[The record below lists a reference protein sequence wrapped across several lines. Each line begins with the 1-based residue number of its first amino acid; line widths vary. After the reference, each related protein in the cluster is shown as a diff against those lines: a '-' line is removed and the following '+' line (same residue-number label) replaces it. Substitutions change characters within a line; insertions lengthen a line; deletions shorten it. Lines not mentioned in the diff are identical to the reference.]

1 MNIAFIPARCGSESI
16 PFKNIKIICG
26 KPLIYWSLLALTKS
40 KTIDQIYV
48 ATDCD
53 EIKDTVID
61 FNFDNVQ
68 IFDRSSTN
76 ASNTASTES
85 VILEFLDNNIFS
97 GEDLFV
103 LVQVT
108 TPFTSSDNFDNAIN
122 TIKSSNKIDSI
133 LSCVETTRFF
143 WTKNG
148 KPINYDYNSRPRR
161 QDFEGM
167 LMENG
172 AFYIN
177 TVANIK
183 KYKNRL
189 SGNIHPYLMPEYS
202 AVEADEEDDWLIIEK
217 LMYKYVLNNK
227 PSKTIKLFATDVDG
241 VLTDAGMYYDNKG
254 NELKKFNTHDGMSF
268 KLLREKGI
276 KSAIITSEE
285 TNIVE
290 NRSKKLNV
298 DYLYQ
303 SVSGK
308 NKLDVIKEICMK
320 ENIHLSEVA
329 YIGDDIN
336 DLEALSVV
344 GLAACPSNATQSIK
358 NIENIIHL
366 KKSGGNGAVREFV
379 EIILANHNEI
389 PPKK

>member
-161 QDFEGM
+161 QDFEGI

-202 AVEADEEDDWLIIEK
+202 AIEADEEDDWLIIEK

-241 VLTDAGMYYDNKG
+241 VLTDAGMYYDNNG
-254 NELKKFNTHDGMSF
+254 NELKKFNTHDGMAF
-268 KLLREKGI
+268 KILKEKGI
-276 KSAIITSEE
+276 FTAMITSEN
-285 TNIVE
+285 TNIVKL
-290 NRSKKLNV
+290 RASKLHV
-298 DYLYQ
+298 DYLFQ
-303 SVSGK
+303 GVKGGEKLEVLKKICIEK
-308 NKLDVIKEICMK
+308 NIS
-320 ENIHLSEVA
+320 LSEVA

-344 GLAACPSNATQSIK
+344 GLAACPSNATQNIK

-379 EIILANHNEI
+379 ELLLN
-389 PPKK
+389 K

>member
-26 KPLIYWSLLALTKS
+26 KPLIYWSLLALNKS
-40 KTIDQIYV
+40 MTIDQIYV

-161 QDFEGM
+161 QDFEGI

-202 AVEADEEDDWLIIEK
+202 AVEADEEDDWLMLEK
-217 LMYKYVLNNK
+217 LMYKYIVEKLPIK
-227 PSKTIKLFATDVDG
+227 PVQLFATDVDG

-308 NKLDVIKEICMK
+308 NKLDVIKEICIK

-366 KKSGGNGAVREFV
+366 KKSGGEGAVREFV
-379 EIILANHNEI
+379 EIIIANQNEI

>member
-61 FNFDNVQ
+61 FNFDNVK
-68 IFDRSSTN
+68 IFYRSSTN

-85 VILEFLDNNIFS
+85 VMLEFLDNNIFS

-103 LVQVT
+103 LVQAT
-108 TPFTSSDNFDNAIN
+108 TPFTSSENFDNAIN
-122 TIKSSNKIDSI
+122 ILKSNIEIDSL
-133 LSCVETTRFF
+133 LSCVESKRFF

-148 KPINYDYNSRPRR
+148 NAINYDYNNRPLR
-161 QDFEGM
+161 QDFDGI

-183 KYKNRL
+183 KFKNRL
-189 SGNIHPYLMPEYS
+189 SGTIHPYVMPEYT
-202 AVEADEEDDWLIIEK
+202 AIEADEEDDWIIIEK

-241 VLTDAGMYYDNKG
+241 VLTDAGMYYDNNG
-254 NELKKFNTHDGMSF
+254 NELKKFNTHDGMAF
-268 KLLREKGI
+268 KILKEKGI
-276 KSAIITSEE
+276 FTAMITSEK
-285 TNIVE
+285 TNIVKL
-290 NRSKKLNV
+290 RASKLQV
-298 DYLYQ
+298 DYLFQ
-303 SVSGK
+303 GVKGGEKLEVLKKICIEK
-308 NKLDVIKEICMK
+308 NMS
-320 ENIHLSEVA
+320 LSEVA

-336 DLEALSVV
+336 DYNVLSSV
-344 GLAACPSNATQSIK
+344 GFPACPKNAITNIK
-358 NIENIIHL
+358 NIEGITHL
-366 KKSGGNGAVREFV
+366 SKSGGDGAVREFV
-379 EIILANHNEI
+379 ELLLNE
-389 PPKK
+389 

>member
-1 MNIAFIPARCGSESI
+1 MNIALIPARCGSESI

-61 FNFDNVQ
+61 FNFDNVK

-85 VILEFLDNNIFS
+85 VMLEFLDNKVFS

-103 LVQVT
+103 LVQAT
-108 TPFTSSDNFDNAIN
+108 TPFTSSENFDSAIN
-122 TIKSSNKIDSI
+122 IVKSNIEIDSL
-133 LSCVETTRFF
+133 LSCVESKRFF

-148 KPINYDYNSRPRR
+148 NAINYDYNNRPLR
-161 QDFEGM
+161 QDFDGI

-177 TVANIK
+177 TVVNIK
-183 KYKNRL
+183 NFKNRL
-189 SGNIHPYLMPEYS
+189 SGTIHPYVMPEYS
-202 AVEADEEDDWLIIEK
+202 SIEADEEDDWIIIEK

-241 VLTDAGMYYDNKG
+241 VLTDAGMYYDNNG
-254 NELKKFNTHDGMSF
+254 NELKKFNTHDGMAF
-268 KLLREKGI
+268 KILKEKGI
-276 KSAIITSEE
+276 FTAMITSEK
-285 TNIVE
+285 TNIVKL
-290 NRSKKLNV
+290 RASKLQV
-298 DYLYQ
+298 DYLFQ
-303 SVSGK
+303 GVKGGEKLEVLKKICIEK
-308 NKLDVIKEICMK
+308 NMS
-320 ENIHLSEVA
+320 LSEVA

-336 DLEALSVV
+336 DYNVLSSV
-344 GLAACPSNATQSIK
+344 GFPACPKNAITNIK
-358 NIENIIHL
+358 NIEGITHL
-366 KKSGGNGAVREFV
+366 SKSGGDGAVREFV
-379 EIILANHNEI
+379 ELLLNE
-389 PPKK
+389 

>member
-26 KPLIYWSLLALTKS
+26 KPLIYWSLLALNKS

-68 IFDRSSTN
+68 IFDRSNTN

-161 QDFEGM
+161 QDFEGI

-202 AVEADEEDDWLIIEK
+202 AIEADEEDDWLIIEK

-241 VLTDAGMYYDNKG
+241 VLTDAGMYYDNNG
-254 NELKKFNTHDGMSF
+254 NELKKFNTHDGMAF
-268 KLLREKGI
+268 KILKEKGI
-276 KSAIITSEE
+276 FTAMITSEN
-285 TNIVE
+285 TNIVKL
-290 NRSKKLNV
+290 RASKLHV
-298 DYLYQ
+298 DYLFQ
-303 SVSGK
+303 GVKGGEKLEVLKKICIEK
-308 NKLDVIKEICMK
+308 NIS
-320 ENIHLSEVA
+320 LSEVA

-344 GLAACPSNATQSIK
+344 GLAACPSNATQNIK

-379 EIILANHNEI
+379 ELLLN
-389 PPKK
+389 K

>member
-26 KPLIYWSLLALTKS
+26 KPLIYWSLLAITKS
-40 KTIDQIYV
+40 KNIDQIYV

-53 EIKDTVID
+53 EIKDTVLD
-61 FNFDNVQ
+61 FNFGNVQ
-68 IFDRSSTN
+68 IFNRSDTN

-85 VILEFLDNNIFS
+85 VMLEFLENKRFS
-97 GEDLFV
+97 DEDLFV

-108 TPFTSSDNFDNAIN
+108 NPFTSSNDFDDAID
-122 TIKSSNKIDSI
+122 TIKSSNKLDSI
-133 LSCVETTRFF
+133 LSCVETKRFF

-148 KPINYDYNSRPRR
+148 KPMNYNFNSRPRR
-161 QDFEGM
+161 QDFEGI

-177 TVANIK
+177 SVANIK

-202 AVEADEEDDWLIIEK
+202 AVEADEEDDWLMLEK
-217 LMYKYVLNNK
+217 LMYKYVVDKLPIK
-227 PSKTIKLFATDVDG
+227 PVKLFVTDVDG

-268 KLLREKGI
+268 KLLRENSI

-285 TNIVE
+285 TNIVK

-298 DYLYQ
+298 NYLYQ

-308 NKLDVIKEICMK
+308 KKLDVIKEICMK

-336 DLEALSVV
+336 DLDALSIV
-344 GLAACPSNATQSIK
+344 GLAACPINATQSIK
-358 NIENIIHL
+358 NIKNIIHL

-379 EIILANHNEI
+379 EIILANQNEI
-389 PPKK
+389 PLKK